1 MKNYYELLSIPS
13 EACSGEINHAYYNVV
28 KNYLSTN
35 YKDELLQLTEG
46 YEILINEETRAEYNS
61 LIVNSNE
68 VNKNFI
74 AAVQLIND
82 NKLSAAIKLLE
93 DIVSKE
99 CNLLIPKILLG
110 KAYLNNKN
118 SGKAIKLFEQLFT
131 DAPDNISVAGNLA
144 YSYIQRKF
152 NKKALETYKKALEL
166 NDDNLYLWFGLSE
179 AYKVMEDNSAAE
191 ETLEKVKILLNAA
204 LGSSENVISAE
215 DIEVNELIQ
224 VPLYV
229 INKSQE
235 ALEKHSMLNEPL
247 LYQIDNL
254 QNNEFLDDFM
264 YDIYDEEVDYYDE
277 DSTTLQPIV
286 NTEPKIGR
294 NDPCPCESGKKYK
307 KCCGR

>member
-13 EACSGEINHAYYNVV
+13 EACSGEINNAYYNVV

-35 YKDELLQLTEG
+35 SKDELLQLTES
-46 YEILINEETRAEYNS
+46 YEILINEKTRAEYNS

-74 AAVQLIND
+74 TAVELIND
-82 NKLSAAIKLLE
+82 NKPSAAIKLLE

-99 CNLLIPKILLG
+99 CNLLLPKILLG
-110 KAYLNNKN
+110 KTYLKNNN

-131 DAPDNISVAGNLA
+131 EAPDNISVAGNLA
-144 YSYIQRKF
+144 HAYIQRKF
-152 NKKALETYKKALEL
+152 NKKAIETYKRALEL
-166 NDDNLYLWFGLSE
+166 NDDNLYLWIGLSQ
-179 AYKVMEDNSAAE
+179 AYRVMEDNSSAE
-191 ETLEKVKILLNAA
+191 ETLEKVKKLLNTA
-204 LGSSENVISAE
+204 LSSSEDAITAG

-229 INKSQE
+229 INNSQE

-254 QNNEFLDDFM
+254 QNTELLDDFM
-264 YDIYDEEVDYYDE
+264 YDIYDDEDNYYDE
-277 DSTTLQPIV
+277 HSSSNQPIV
-286 NTEPKIGR
+286 NTDPKIGR